1 MKAVMIIYNLA
12 LTEKIEYTLEH
23 FGIRGYTQ
31 WDNVEGV
38 GSVSGVPHLGTHTWP
53 EINGV
58 TLTFVEPDKV
68 PLLLEAVKRIDEI
81 NKDVGIRAFVWEVEQ
96 AV

>member
-1 MKAVMIIYNLA
+1 MLRESDQLPAY
-12 LTEKIEYTLEH
+12 
-23 FGIRGYTQ
+23 
-31 WDNVEGV
+31 
-38 GSVSGVPHLGTHTWP
+38 HLGTHTWP

-81 NKDVGIRAFVWEVEQ
+81 NKDVGIRAFVWDVEQ